1 MTETR
6 CRPLPPR
13 LGRRAA
19 TLLGAALPDVRVH
32 VGPEAARLGALAFAC
47 GRDVHVA
54 PELLRAPLPV
64 FARVLGHELAH
75 VAQQQA
81 GRVAPTGGRGG
92 RAWNHDAALEHE
104 ADAFARVFVDPARH
118 ALPSCAAPVG
128 AAAAGAALQPL
139 VRIAGTTV
147 QPGSDGELD
156 LPERERRVLDLI
168 HDGTEWLGWALH
180 APETFAFDDTAG
192 LLEGVQVGLHGRPA
206 MLLPH
211 LRLEVSPLKLLE
223 LDEDELA
230 VVARYEQRAG
240 GTLDP
245 RLRGILARHRLHPQD
260 ALAAGLRHLQSV
272 GVASGAL
279 FQAMGLDDA
288 IAVCELVEGLR
299 VTPQVSKLDQREA
312 ASFAAGLA
320 RTPREFTDY
329 YRFYLS
335 FLERSARDRTPEA
348 ESPQVAEGR
357 TAQAQGIVE
366 ALTPHAWEMLKCP
379 WFEVT
384 PGPDEVTAVVRNW
397 VSQGLPPGF
406 GRTSSAV
413 YHAFVNTPLD
423 SETAQAP
430 AALLAEHRRELG
442 AALAA
447 GEARPA
453 RLSQDGLSRIFE
465 MHTPQAVAELELGPG
480 GLLTLERFTRHERLH

>member
-6 CRPLPPR
+6 CRPLPAR

-19 TLLGAALPDVRVH
+19 ALLGVALPEVRVH
-32 VGPEAARLGALAFAC
+32 VGPAAARLGAVAFAC
-47 GRDVHVA
+47 GRDVHLA
-54 PELLRAPLPV
+54 PEVLRLPLPA

-75 VAQQQA
+75 IAQQQSGRVVPVEQRA
-81 GRVAPTGGRGG
+81 GRG
-92 RAWNHDAALEHE
+92 WNHDAALERE
-104 ADAFARVFVDPARH
+104 ADAFARAFFDPSRQATPHFDAR
-118 ALPSCAAPVG
+118 PSGAP
-128 AAAAGAALQPL
+128 AGAAVQPL

-147 QPGSDGELD
+147 QSGSDGELE

-180 APETFAFDDTAG
+180 APETFSFDDTAG
-192 LLEGVQVGLHGRPA
+192 LLEGVQVGLHGRPS

-272 GVASGAL
+272 GVASGPL

-312 ASFAAGLA
+312 AAFATGLA

-335 FLERSARDRTPEA
+335 FLERGAQDRDPED

-357 TAQAQGIVE
+357 AAQAQGIVE

-379 WFEVT
+379 WFEIT

-413 YHAFVNTPLD
+413 YHAFAHTPLD

-442 AALAA
+442 ALLAA
-447 GEARPA
+447 SEARAP

-465 MHTPQAVAELELGPG
+465 MHTPQAMAELELGPG

>member
-1 MTETR
+1 M
-6 CRPLPPR
+6 R
-13 LGRRAA
+13 LARRATA
-19 TLLGAALPDVRVH
+19 LLGVALPEVRVH
-32 VGPEAARLGALAFAC
+32 VGPQAGRLGALAYAC

-54 PELLRAPLPV
+54 PEVLSWPLPA

-75 VAQQQA
+75 VAQQHA
-81 GRVAPTGGRGG
+81 GRVTPTGQ
-92 RAWNHDAALEHE
+92 RAGQDWTHEHALERE
-104 ADAFARVFVDPARH
+104 ADDFARAFVDPELHARRD
-118 ALPSCAAPVG
+118 ARLTPAPRAAR
-128 AAAAGAALQPL
+128 ASIQPL
-139 VRIAGTTV
+139 VRIAGTSV
-147 QPGSDGELD
+147 QPGADGELE

-180 APETFAFDDTAG
+180 APETFSFDDTAG
-192 LLEGVQVGLHGRPA
+192 LLEGVQVGLHGRPS

-223 LDEDELA
+223 LDEDEL
-230 VVARYEQRAG
+230 VVLARYEQRAG

-245 RLRGILARHRLHPQD
+245 RLRGILARHRLHPQE

-272 GVASGAL
+272 GVASGPL

-299 VTPQVSKLDQREA
+299 MLPDPSKLDQREA

-329 YRFYLS
+329 HRFYMS
-335 FLERSARDRTPEA
+335 FLERNAQERDPE

-357 TAQAQGIVE
+357 AAQAQGIVE

-379 WFEVT
+379 WFEIT
-384 PGPDEVTAVVRNW
+384 PGPDEVTTVVRQW

-413 YHAFVNTPLD
+413 YHAFAHTPLD

-447 GEARPA
+447 SEARAP

-480 GLLTLERFTRHERLH
+480 GLLTLERFTRLERLH